1 MKESGDRVS
10 NRPEDREPTVPK
22 SKDGA
27 TDADDATIAGGTFV
41 ELPRTS
47 LEDTQ
52 HGGERAHFE
61 PDELRRV
68 LDSYPLGEVTRIREL
83 EAGSRQA
90 PKVRISST
98 EGEYLLKRRVARP
111 ELVERVVFNHGL
123 QLHLE
128 AEGVPVARLVGTSR
142 ENRSMLLEDDRVYE
156 LFEWIEGR
164 RIVRAAPEVLNAGRI
179 LGRLHR
185 SSMGFEPERPSG
197 VSGFHAAKSL
207 QVAFDRVESAI
218 RSVDSSVDEKNLAEL
233 VHELREMVQVARDEV
248 DAMGWSDLPSQPIHG
263 DWHPGNV
270 LFTPN
275 PPTARRPGVVR
286 AVIDFDS
293 SRCEPRVVDVANGLL
308 HFAMRSDR
316 DRSPA
321 EWPTSLSPDRMRA
334 LIAGWTEVVGG
345 AEPAESK
352 LLPSLMIEGLI
363 AESVVPIAKFG
374 TFARVPGA
382 PFLSMVREKARWIR
396 KHASQIARLISD

>member
-1 MKESGDRVS
+1 MT
-10 NRPEDREPTVPK
+10 NRPEDRDLRIPAPRDRANDV
-22 SKDGA
+22 
-27 TDADDATIAGGTFV
+27 DDATLAGGTFI

-47 LEDTQ
+47 SEDTQ
-52 HGGERAHFE
+52 HGGDRARFE
-61 PDELRRV
+61 PAELRRV

-90 PKVRISST
+90 PKVRVSST
-98 EGEYLLKRRVARP
+98 EGEFLLKRRVARP
-111 ELVERVVFNHGL
+111 ELVERVIFNHGL

-128 AEGVPVARLVGTSR
+128 TEGVPVARLVGTGR

-156 LFEWIEGR
+156 LFEWVEGR
-164 RIVRAAPEVLNAGRI
+164 RLVRAAPEVRNAGRI

-185 SSMGFEPERPSG
+185 SAKGFEPERPSG
-197 VSGFHAAKSL
+197 VSGFHAARSL
-207 QVAFDRVESAI
+207 AVAFDRVESSI
-218 RSVDSSVDEKNLAEL
+218 RSVDATIDGSDLAALVDE
-233 VHELREMVQVARDEV
+233 LRSMV
-248 DAMGWSDLPSQPIHG
+248 DAARADVEACGWPELPIQPIHG

-270 LFTPN
+270 LFTPTA
-275 PPTARRPGVVR
+275 PTERRPGVVR

-316 DRSPA
+316 DLSPA

-334 LIAGWTEVVGG
+334 MVEGWIEVVGEVDSIE
-345 AEPAESK
+345 AR

-363 AESVVPIAKFG
+363 AESVMPIAKSG
-374 TFARVPGA
+374 TFARVPGG
-382 PFLSMVREKARWIR
+382 PFLSMIRQKVRWIR
-396 KHASQIARLISD
+396 KHASQIAGLLGD

>member
-1 MKESGDRVS
+1 MNESGDRVS
-10 NRPEDREPTVPK
+10 KRPEEREPSVPD
-22 SKDGA
+22 SKDVDDSTLAGA
-27 TDADDATIAGGTFV
+27 TFID
-41 ELPRTS
+41 LPRTS

-52 HGGERAHFE
+52 HGAGRARFE

-83 EAGSRQA
+83 EAGSRRA

-98 EGEYLLKRRVARP
+98 EGEFLLKRRVARP

-128 AEGVPVARLVGTSR
+128 AEGVPVARLVGTRR

-164 RIVRAAPEVLNAGRI
+164 RLVRAAPEVLNAGRI

-185 SSMGFEPERPSG
+185 SSVGFRPERPSG
-197 VSGFHAAKSL
+197 VSGFHAAGSL
-207 QVAFDRVESAI
+207 KVAFGRVESVI
-218 RSVDSSVDEKNLAEL
+218 RSVDSSVDEKALAEL
-233 VHELREMVQVARDEV
+233 VRDLHEMVREARDEV
-248 DAMGWSDLPSQPIHG
+248 DGSGWSRLASQPVHG

-270 LFTPN
+270 LFTPKA
-275 PPTARRPGVVR
+275 PTARRPGVVR

-293 SRCEPRVVDVANGLL
+293 SRCEPRIVDVANGLL

-316 DRSPA
+316 ERSPA

-334 LIAGWTEVVGG
+334 LAAGWREVVGA
-345 AEPAESK
+345 AEPEESRM
-352 LLPSLMIEGLI
+352 LPSLMIEGLI
-363 AESVVPIAKFG
+363 AESLIPIAKSG
-374 TFARVPGA
+374 TFAGVPGA
-382 PFLSMVREKARWIR
+382 PFLSMVREKVLWIR
-396 KHASQIARLISD
+396 KHASQIADLISD

>member
-1 MKESGDRVS
+1 MS
-10 NRPEDREPTVPK
+10 NRPEDREPTAPAP
-22 SKDGA
+22 KDGSDDVA
-27 TDADDATIAGGTFV
+27 DASVAGGTFV
-41 ELPRTS
+41 ELPHAS
-47 LEDTQ
+47 LEDTR
-52 HGGERAHFE
+52 HGGDRARFE
-61 PDELRRV
+61 PAELRRV

-90 PKVRISST
+90 PKVRITSS
-98 EGEYLLKRRVARP
+98 EGEFLLKRRVARP

-128 AEGVPVARLVGTSR
+128 TEGVPVARLVGTRR

-164 RIVRAAPEVLNAGRI
+164 RLVRAAPEVLNTGRI

-185 SSMGFEPERPSG
+185 SARGFVPDRSSG
-197 VSGFHAAKSL
+197 VSGFHAARSL
-207 QVAFDRVESAI
+207 EIAFDRVESAI
-218 RSVDSSVDEKNLAEL
+218 RAVDSSTDEQALADVVSEL
-233 VHELREMVQVARDEV
+233 HEMVRVAREEV

-270 LFTPN
+270 LFTPGE
-275 PPTARRPGVVR
+275 PTARRPGVVR

-293 SRCEPRVVDVANGLL
+293 SRSEPRIVDVANGLL

-321 EWPTSLSPDRMRA
+321 DWPTSLSPDRMRA
-334 LIAGWTEVVGG
+334 MIEGWTEVVGG
-345 AEPAESK
+345 AEPGEAGI
-352 LLPSLMIEGLI
+352 LPSLMIEGLI
-363 AESVVPIAKFG
+363 AESVVPIARHG
-374 TFARVPGA
+374 TFAGVPGV
-382 PFLSMVREKARWIR
+382 PFLSMVREKVRWIR
-396 KHASQIARLISD
+396 KHASRIAGLIAD